1 MSVKRPTSFD
11 IAALAGVS
19 QATVSR
25 ALSQSPAVSEEV
37 RKRVFEAAARLNYTV
52 DVNARKLRSKRIN
65 TIAVLISE
73 DLDQDNPINPFFVPL
88 LGAILKYAGSKGYDV
103 LTSLQQQS
111 ANWSSDYGFARRAD
125 GVILLGYKDYEDYS
139 RKARQLSEINEP
151 WVVWGLAQ
159 PGEAEHGVGSDNAE
173 GAYQAVSH
181 LIRMGRR
188 QIAFLGEASSSH
200 PEFRD
205 RYDGYARALGEAGLS
220 VDPALLADCFI
231 SREDGAA
238 AIGRLLD
245 RGTAFDAVFATA
257 DLPAIGAMQVLQ
269 KRGRRIPEDVSVIG
283 FDDLWAAAC
292 TTPAL
297 STVRQDTTAAARALV
312 DALDTLIAGEA
323 LSAVLV
329 PTRLIVRESC
339 GGQD

>member
-1 MSVKRPTSFD
+1 MGVKRPTSFD

-25 ALSQSPAVSEEV
+25 ALSQSPSVSEEV
-37 RKRVFEAAARLNYTV
+37 RRRVFEAAARLNYTV

-88 LGAILKYAGSKGYDV
+88 LGSILKYAGGKGYDV

-111 ANWSSDYGFARRAD
+111 ANWSTDYGFARRAD
-125 GVILLGYKDYEDYS
+125 GIILLGYKDYEDYS
-139 RKARQLSEINEP
+139 RKAQGLSEIDEP

-159 PGEAEHGVGSDNAE
+159 PGQAGHGVGSDNAE

-181 LIRMGRR
+181 LIRLGRR
-188 QIAFLGEASSSH
+188 RIAFLGEASSSH

-205 RYDGYARALGEAGLS
+205 RYDGYARALTEAGLPLDPQLL
-220 VDPALLADCFI
+220 VDGFI

-238 AIGRLLD
+238 AVGRLID
-245 RGTAFDAVFATA
+245 GDVDFDAVFATA
-257 DLPAIGAMQVLQ
+257 DLTAIGAMQGLQ
-269 KRGRRIPEDVSVIG
+269 KRGKRVPEDVSVVG
-283 FDDLWAAAC
+283 FDDVWAAAC
-292 TTPAL
+292 TTPML
-297 STVRQDTTAAARALV
+297 STVRQDTTAAAKALV
-312 DALDTLIAGEA
+312 DALDALIAGEP
-323 LSAVLV
+323 LEQSRV
-329 PTRLIVRESC
+329 PTRLIIRESC
-339 GGQD
+339 GG

>member
-1 MSVKRPTSFD
+1 MGVKRPTSFD

-37 RKRVFEAAARLNYTV
+37 RKRVFEAAQQLNYTV
-52 DVNARKLRSKRIN
+52 DVNARKLRSKKIN

-88 LGAILKYAGSKGYDV
+88 LGAILKYAGQKGYDV

-111 ANWSSDYGFARRAD
+111 ASWSNDYGFARRAD
-125 GVILLGYKDYEDYS
+125 GLILLGYKDYDDYV
-139 RKARQLSEINEP
+139 RKAEGLSDIGEP
-151 WVVWGLAQ
+151 WVVWGLVQ
-159 PGEAEHGVGSDNAE
+159 PGAGHSVGSDNE
-173 GAYQAVSH
+173 QGAYEAVSH
-181 LIRMGRR
+181 LIRLGRR
-188 QIAFLGEASSSH
+188 RIAFLGEASSSH

-205 RYDGYARALGEAGLS
+205 RYDGYARALRENGLS
-220 VDPALLADCFI
+220 LDADLLADCFI

-238 AIGRLLD
+238 AVARLMQ
-245 RGTAFDAVFATA
+245 RGAEFDAVFGTA
-257 DLPAIGAMQVLQ
+257 DLPAIGAMQALQ
-269 KRGRRIPEDVSVIG
+269 KQGRRVPQDVSVIG

-312 DALDTLIAGEA
+312 DALDRMIANAPVEP
-323 LSAVLV
+323 VRV
-329 PTRLIVRESC
+329 PTRLIIRESC
-339 GGQD
+339 GG